1 MIRLPGARTPTTA
14 AHRVRLRCAVD
25 ADHVETAIPHVLAV
39 LEGWIR
45 DGHGS
50 ADDVRRL
57 AAAWQASGRSLGAL
71 L

>member
-1 MIRLPGARTPTTA
+1 MIRLPGAKTPTLPA
-14 AHRVRLRCAVD
+14 QRVRLRCAAD
-25 ADHVETAIPHVLAV
+25 ADHVEVAIPHVLAV

-50 ADDVRRL
+50 TEDVRRL